1 MPLALTRKNNEGIWI
16 EIEGI
21 EPINIVAIIEK
32 HGRVKL
38 SITADEETVKIYR
51 DEVYVRV
58 LQERLNHQTPEK
70 ETDRC
75 PALPPLPNSNNS

>member
-1 MPLALTRKNNEGIWI
+1 MPLSLTRKNNEGVWI

-21 EPINIVAIIEK
+21 EPIHIVTLMG
-32 HGRVKL
+32 HNRVRL
-38 SITADEETVKIYR
+38 SITADEENVKIYR

-75 PALPPLPNSNNS
+75 PALPPPPSSNNS